1 MLKIRL
7 KRIGKRKQPHYRFV
21 VAESSWARDSKTV
34 EEIGHY
40 NPMTKPST
48 IVIKKERAQHWLKQG
63 AQPTDTVAQ
72 IFVKQGLMKEIKKG
86 SKPSQSKTKKK
97 SKEAEQKSD

>member
-7 KRIGKRKQPHYRFV
+7 KRTGKKKQPHYRFV

-34 EEIGHY
+34 EEIGYY
-40 NPMTKPST
+40 NSMTKPST
-48 IVIKKERAQHWLKQG
+48 IIIKKERAEYWLKQG

-72 IFVKQGLMKEIKKG
+72 IFVREGLLKEIKKG
-86 SKPSQSKTKKK
+86 SKLSAGKKK
-97 SKEAEQKSD
+97 KKVKEEEKKE

>member
-7 KRIGKRKQPHYRFV
+7 KRIGKKKQPSYRFV
-21 VAESSWARDSKTV
+21 IAEATKPRDSKTI

-48 IVIKKERAQHWLKQG
+48 IKIDKDRAKHWMKHG

-72 IFVKQGLMKEIKKG
+72 IFVKEKLIKEIKRG
-86 SKPSQSKTKKK
+86 SKK
-97 SKEAEQKSD
+97 SKGREKKKQDKTEK